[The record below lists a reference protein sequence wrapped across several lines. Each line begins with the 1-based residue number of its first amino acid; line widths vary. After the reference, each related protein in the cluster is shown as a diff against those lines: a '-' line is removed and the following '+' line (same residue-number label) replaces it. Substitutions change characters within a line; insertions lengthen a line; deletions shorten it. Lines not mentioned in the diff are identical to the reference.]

1 MKALWRLLIS
11 HNKSYLRDRM
21 SLFFTLLF
29 PVLFMGLFGLIFSS
43 EDASKFDIGLVLED
57 TSPGGQMIEQSF
69 SRVEIFIIHLGS
81 RQEELE
87 ALKGGERRAVL
98 IIPEGISQNLAQA
111 KAVEVEIHYD
121 PSQQITAQTTL
132 SVLRQVLGEINKS
145 ITQRPD
151 LLVAK
156 EVSIQTQRLRS
167 IDYLVPGILCM
178 AIMQLGIFSTAGM
191 VTNRQNLVLKRLAA
205 TPLPRH
211 LLVTSQTVHQVVICF
226 IQAAVLILL
235 GRFWFGVHVLGNWL
249 LLGGLLILGALAF
262 ISMGF
267 VLASFARTE
276 ESFHAMAQVVNFPMM
291 FLSGIFFPVEVMPD
305 FLRPVI
311 RAMPLTYLGDALRQ
325 VMIGAGPLY
334 SLHTDV
340 LVLAGWLALCLAISF
355 RFFRWE

>member
-1 MKALWRLLIS
+1 MKAFWRLLVS
-11 HNKSYLRDRM
+11 YSKSYLRDKVYV
-21 SLFFTLLF
+21 FFTLLF
-29 PVLFMGLFGLIFSS
+29 PVLFMGLFGLIFSR
-43 EDASKFDIGLVLED
+43 EDTGKFDIGLVLED
-57 TSPGGQMIEQSF
+57 TSPGGQMIEQTF
-69 SRVEIFIIHLGS
+69 SSVEIFVIHRGS
-81 RQEELE
+81 RQGELE

-98 IIPEGISQNLAQA
+98 IIPERLSQDLAQA
-111 KAVEVEIHYD
+111 RAVEVEIHYD
-121 PSQQITAQTTL
+121 PSQQVTAQTTL

-156 EVSIQTQRLRS
+156 EISIQTERLRS
-167 IDYLVPGILCM
+167 IDYLVPGILAM

-191 VTNRQNLVLKRLAA
+191 VVNRQNLVLKRLGA
-205 TPLPRH
+205 TPLPRY
-211 LLVTSQTVHQVVICF
+211 LLITSQTLHQVAICF
-226 IQAAVLILL
+226 MQAALLILL
-235 GRFWFGVHVLGNWL
+235 GRLWFGVHVLGNWL
-249 LLGGLLILGALAF
+249 LLAGLVILGGLTF

-267 VLASFARTE
+267 VAASFARSE
-276 ESFHAMAQVVNFPMM
+276 ESFTAITQVLNFPMM

-325 VMIGAGPLY
+325 VMVGAGPLY